1 MVNVVQAEPCR
12 GAPGGQPNR
21 YADCPVF
28 FVFRKYH
35 AFYLFMLTHLFRRL
49 TFDIFSALGQLVNQ
63 SSTQKK
69 CAEKDKDVL
78 LDTSKTDLYK
88 QYLQDL
94 EVRQDQVFTILFQ
107 YL

>member
-1 MVNVVQAEPCR
+1 
-12 GAPGGQPNR
+12 
-21 YADCPVF
+21 
-28 FVFRKYH
+28 
-35 AFYLFMLTHLFRRL
+35 
-49 TFDIFSALGQLVNQ
+49 VNQ